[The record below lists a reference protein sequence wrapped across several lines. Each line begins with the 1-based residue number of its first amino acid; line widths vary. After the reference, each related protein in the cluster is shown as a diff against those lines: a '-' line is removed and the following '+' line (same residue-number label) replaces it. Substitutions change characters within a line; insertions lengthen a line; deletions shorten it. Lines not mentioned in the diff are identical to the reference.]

1 MKDKFNALAW
11 YFQLLILV
19 GIASLLYTGVWYF
32 HSSDAHAE
40 VQGLNEQV
48 AALEAQNNAA
58 RIATQR
64 INEFRALYA
73 TKEVEYDELKV
84 LLPEQREL
92 TNVLQELSTTAKES
106 KLIVQKFSPQE
117 DTPQDSMMA
126 KPVLVEVDSNF
137 NNLRVFF
144 SSMAKRQRIVS
155 ITDFTLTQLPMQT
168 AGRTLHAK
176 FTLTAYYAT
185 PEDLTAPKPVPGKPG
200 AAPGATTAPGAPATA
215 PAVGGTT
222 VAAPVPPKTAL

>member
-32 HSSDAHAE
+32 HSSAARAE

-48 AALEAQNNAA
+48 AQLKAQNEAA
-58 RIATQR
+58 RVATQR

-84 LLPEQREL
+84 LLPEQREI
-92 TNVLQELSTTAKES
+92 TNVLQGLQDTASES
-106 KLIVQKFSPQE
+106 RLIVQRFSPQE
-117 DTPQDSMMA
+117 DADQDGLMA
-126 KPVLVEVDSNF
+126 KPVQIEVDSNF

-144 SSMAKRQRIVS
+144 EKMAKLQRIVS
-155 ITDFTLTQLPMQT
+155 ITDFKLHQLETQS
-168 AGRTLHAK
+168 ADRTLHAQ
-176 FTLTAYYAT
+176 FTLTAYLRDT
-185 PEDLTAPKPVPGKPG
+185 
-200 AAPGATTAPGAPATA
+200 
-215 PAVGGTT
+215 
-222 VAAPVPPKTAL
+222 